1 LEPGPETELFE
12 AFERLRRRVKRSRSR
27 KQYQAALEAIASI
40 RPQVDL
46 FFDKVLVNAPDPVVR
61 RNRLTLLHQLL
72 SESSAIADF
81 SEIVAMEQPAHAGAE
96 KTEPRP

>member
-1 LEPGPETELFE
+1 
-12 AFERLRRRVKRSRSR
+12 VKRSRSKR
-27 KQYQAALEAIASI
+27 QYQAALEAIASI

-46 FFDKVLVNAPDPVVR
+46 FFDKVLVNAPDPDVR

-81 SEIVAMEQPAHAGAE
+81 SEIVATEASASAGAD
-96 KTEPRP
+96 KTEPHP